1 MRSCQL
7 ARTVTC
13 GDIKHLRVPFL
24 CSDDLWRFGSAL
36 DASVSSPRQQGVS
49 VWPSWAVLTNEGSE
63 MAYELRDPSSRHKR
77 KLAHISPRFFRQPMA
92 VHDRL
97 PPDPRFRRQILDTT
111 KNMRRKKKKINQS
124 LSTHFCKRSAILSG
138 IACNMRV
145 CGRV

>member
-97 PPDPRFRRQILDTT
+97 PPDPRFRRKIF
-111 KNMRRKKKKINQS
+111 KKVVFGVLRDAECNWLGEVKPIS
-124 LSTHFCKRSAILSG
+124 LNGLRCKF
-138 IACNMRV
+138 
-145 CGRV
+145 